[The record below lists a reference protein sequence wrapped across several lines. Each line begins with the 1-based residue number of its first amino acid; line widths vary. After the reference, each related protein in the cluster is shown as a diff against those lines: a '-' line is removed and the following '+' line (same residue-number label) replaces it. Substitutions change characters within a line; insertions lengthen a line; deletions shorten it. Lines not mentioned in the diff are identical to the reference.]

1 MKRRSDIPRRFFS
14 ATEEEG
20 VVAAIA
26 EAESRTSGEIR
37 VFIER
42 DFENA
47 DGDPYSRAREVFAE
61 LGMHHTKE
69 RNGVL
74 VYLALRSQRF
84 AVVGDEELHLRVG
97 ADHWSGMRDQLAT
110 DFAAGRFVAGLVEAI
125 TAVGEGLSRHFP
137 PRAGDVNELPDDIA
151 F

>member
-1 MKRRSDIPRRFFS
+1 M
-14 ATEEEG
+14 
-20 VVAAIA
+20 AAIA

-47 DGDPYSRAREVFAE
+47 HGDPYSRAREVFAE

-84 AVVGDEELHLRVG
+84 AVVGDEELHQRVSESY
-97 ADHWSGMRDQLAT
+97 WSEIRDQLAA
-110 DFAAGRFVAGLVEAI
+110 DFAAGNYSAGLSAAI
-125 TAVGEGLSRHFP
+125 AAVGESLGRHFP
-137 PRAGDVNELPDDIA
+137 RRPDDVNELPNDVA
-151 F
+151 Y

>member
-14 ATEEEG
+14 ATEEES
-20 VVAAIA
+20 VVVAIA

-42 DFENA
+42 DFENES
-47 DGDPYSRAREVFAE
+47 GDPYARAREVFAD
-61 LGMHHTKE
+61 LGMHHTAE

-84 AVVGDEELHLRVG
+84 AVVGDEELHQRVG
-97 ADHWSGMRDQLAT
+97 EGYWSEVRDQLAT
-110 DFAAGRFVAGLVEAI
+110 EFAAARFVDGLVAAI
-125 TAVGEGLSRHFP
+125 AAIGDRLGRHFP
-137 PRAGDVNELPDDIA
+137 PRSDDVNELPDDIA
-151 F
+151 Y